1 MDQQAVKYADDYA
14 DYRLSLII
22 MLDDLSRYYA
32 LLLETYAK
40 ACENKELFRQ
50 CVSKMIVLMYHVLPK
65 LEGGGNRFKDLLS
78 EFKEFEPW
86 MTNILLPVHDIEEG
100 KKIHKLFR
108 LILRSFDVLNLSS
121 Y

>member
-1 MDQQAVKYADDYA
+1 MDQQAVKYADDNAEYK
-14 DYRLSLII
+14 LSLII

-32 LLLETYAK
+32 ALLETYAK

-65 LEGGGNRFKDLLS
+65 LEGGGNRFKALLDD
-78 EFKEFEPW
+78 FKEFEPW
-86 MTNILLPVHDIEEG
+86 MTNILIPVHDTEEA
-100 KKIHKLFR
+100 KKIHVLFR
-108 LILRSFDVLNLSS
+108 LILRAFDQLNLSS